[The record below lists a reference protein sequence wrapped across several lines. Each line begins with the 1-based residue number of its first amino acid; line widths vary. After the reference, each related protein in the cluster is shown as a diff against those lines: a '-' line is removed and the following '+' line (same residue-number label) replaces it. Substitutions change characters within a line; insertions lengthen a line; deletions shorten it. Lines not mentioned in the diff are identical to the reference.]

1 MTRMT
6 GRDEMDI
13 CRLLRTN
20 EEEKIRQSEL
30 NIIRNF
36 IDEQQL
42 TNSDIPKKST
52 VLNEDKKG

>member
-1 MTRMT
+1 
-6 GRDEMDI
+6 MD
-13 CRLLRTN
+13 

>member
-1 MTRMT
+1 
-6 GRDEMDI
+6 MDI
-13 CRLLRTN
+13 YRILRTN

-30 NIIRNF
+30 NNIRKF

-52 VLNEDKKG
+52 ASNEGKKA